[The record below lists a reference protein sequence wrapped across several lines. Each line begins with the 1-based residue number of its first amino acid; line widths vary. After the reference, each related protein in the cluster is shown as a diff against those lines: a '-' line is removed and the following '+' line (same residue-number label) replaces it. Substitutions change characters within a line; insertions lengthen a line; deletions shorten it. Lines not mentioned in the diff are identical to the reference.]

1 MSAVPERVEVAP
13 DVVFREVSGE
23 AVILDLE
30 SQRYFSLDAT
40 GTRMWVLLAEH
51 GALETVRDVLLTEY
65 EVEPEVLERDLEV
78 LVKELLEAG
87 LLQRVQRDQ
96 PG

>member
-13 DVVFREVSGE
+13 DVVFRQVSGE

-40 GTRMWVLLAEH
+40 GTRMWELLAEH
-51 GALETVRDVLLTEY
+51 GALDIVRDMLLTEY
-65 EVEPEVLERDLEV
+65 EVEPEVLERDLNE
-78 LVKELLEAG
+78 LVTRLLDAG
-87 LLQRVQRDQ
+87 LLR
-96 PG
+96 GAL